1 MSSSMK
7 NKPKQASGAG
17 ARRGGKGKIPVKRS
31 PISKAYNRAPRV
43 RTTTAGDRN
52 NACRVIT
59 HREMC
64 GTYTSGTSGF
74 QVLTLSKPHGLNPR
88 NAGLFPWLSYQ
99 AAGWEHFRILKLKF
113 TMVSGNPT
121 TASGRVYAF
130 IDYDYD
136 DNAATSIDQFSTAE
150 GAVSTN
156 VWDTL
161 SLTAHPQML
170 HADHKWKFILG
181 SNSVELRTVYCGF
194 LNLAVNTSSALTW
207 DLWVDYTIEF
217 KTPQILAPSIS
228 QAVTA
233 PFPLSSIGGIPITPN
248 TTLPHL
254 VAGISTPPL
263 AVQAG
268 VDMDGQIVIDLS
280 PVRRGS
286 IITSCIIDECVEA
299 PISNVIGLAKYVFL
313 WDKYGNTVPNNQASY
328 TFTTESS
335 SGTWTTAGTPIFSQT
350 YELVQDLLALGVK
363 YLAVALVNS
372 VSKAEAN
379 TVATVSLAWRP

>member
-1 MSSSMK
+1 MK

-17 ARRGGKGKIPVKRS
+17 ARRSGKGKISAKRS
-31 PISKAYNRAPRV
+31 PISKSYNRAPRV

-52 NACRVIT
+52 KACRVIT

-74 QVLTLSKPHGLNPR
+74 QVLTLSKPLGINPR

-99 AAGWEHFRILKLKF
+99 AAGWEHFRIQKLKF

-136 DNAATSIDQFSTAE
+136 DNAASSIDQFSTAE

-161 SLTAHPQML
+161 SLNANSQML
-170 HADHKWKFILG
+170 HADHNWKFILG

-194 LNLAVNTSSALTW
+194 LNLAVNTSAALTW

-228 QAVTA
+228 TENVV
-233 PFPLSSIGGIPITPN
+233 PFPLDTLASIAVTPN
-248 TTLPHL
+248 TTLPHAI
-254 VAGISTPPL
+254 AGVTTPSL
-263 AVQAG
+263 AVQSG
-268 VDMDGQIVIDLS
+268 VDMQGEVVIDLS
-280 PVRRGS
+280 PIRRGS
-286 IITSCIIDECVEA
+286 LVTSCIIDECLES
-299 PISNVIGLAKYVFL
+299 PISNVIGLAKYTLF
-313 WDKYGNTVPNNQASY
+313 WDKYGNTVANTQSSY

-335 SGTWTTAGTPIFSQT
+335 LGTWTTAGTPVYSQT
-350 YELVQDLLALGVK
+350 YQLVHDLLALGVK
-363 YLAVALVNS
+363 YFAVALVNS
-372 VSKAEAN
+372 VSKAEEN
-379 TVATVSLAWRP
+379 TMATLTLAWRP